1 MASAAEAAALGDG
14 RGAGPVSP
22 IAAHAICLGLVAL
35 DFLVRAWRIQWIM
48 GGLGSRLSLRDAFV
62 LNAFGDAAN
71 ALTPLRLGGE
81 PARVAGMLRSGV
93 RLTPTLVG
101 ITLEAVVSRLALITV
116 AAWLIWQY
124 APAWWVTA
132 GPSLRA
138 GAASAWPWIVL
149 VLIAG
154 VLLWRYT
161 RRAVAPATRR
171 LRRPMRRVLVY
182 LRRMPRWPLVASIP
196 LSAIAVA
203 TRIAILPVLTLTLPS
218 PPPLGP
224 VIFGSFALLYS
235 QMVLPTP
242 SGAGVVELGFLGG
255 AAGELGEGQGWI
267 LLAWRFYTNGLGVLL
282 GVWLAVSIYGW
293 PVLRKVL
300 RGKAAPLTEQPDA

>member
-1 MASAAEAAALGDG
+1 M
-14 RGAGPVSP
+14 SP
-22 IAAHAICLGLVAL
+22 LAAHALCLGLVAL
-35 DFLVRAWRIQWIM
+35 DFLVRGWRLQWIM
-48 GGLGSRLSLRDAFV
+48 QGLGSRLPLRDGV
-62 LNAFGDAAN
+62 VVNAFGDAAN

-81 PARVAGMLRSGV
+81 PARVAGLLRTGV
-93 RLTPTLVG
+93 RLTAALVG
-101 ITLEAVVSRLALITV
+101 ITLEAVISRLVLIAG
-116 AAWLIWQY
+116 AAWLVWQY

-132 GPSLRA
+132 GPGLRA
-138 GAASAWPWIVL
+138 GASRAWPWLVL
-149 VLIAG
+149 VLIVG
-154 VLLWRYT
+154 LILWRYT
-161 RRAVAPATRR
+161 QRAVFPASKR

-196 LSAIAVA
+196 LSAIAMA

-267 LLAWRFYTNGLGVLL
+267 LLAWRFYTNGLGLLL
-282 GVWLAVSIYGW
+282 GVWLALSIYGW

-300 RGKAAPLTEQPDA
+300 RGKAVPLTEQPDA

>member
-1 MASAAEAAALGDG
+1 M
-14 RGAGPVSP
+14 SP
-22 IAAHAICLGLVAL
+22 LTAHAICLGLVVL
-35 DFLVRAWRIQWIM
+35 DFLARGWRIQWIM
-48 GGLGSRLSLRDAFV
+48 QGLGSPLRLRDAFV
-62 LNAFGDAAN
+62 VNAFGDAAN
-71 ALTPLRLGGE
+71 ALTPMRLGGE
-81 PARVAGMLRSGV
+81 PARVAGMVRSGA
-93 RLTPTLVG
+93 RLTATLVG
-101 ITLEAVVSRLALITV
+101 ITLEAVISRVALIAV
-116 AAWLIWQY
+116 AAWLIWRY

-138 GAASAWPWIVL
+138 GASRAWPWLVL
-149 VLIAG
+149 VLVLG
-154 VLLWRYT
+154 LLLWHYT
-161 RRAVAPATRR
+161 QRAVTPVSRR

-182 LRRMPRWPLVASIP
+182 LRRMPRWPLVAGLPFSVIP
-196 LSAIAVA
+196 IA

-255 AAGELGEGQGWI
+255 AAGQLGEGQGWI

-282 GVWLAVSIYGW
+282 GVWLALSIYGW
-293 PVLRKVL
+293 PVLRRVL
-300 RGKAAPLTEQPDA
+300 RGKVAPLTEQPDA

>member
-1 MASAAEAAALGDG
+1 MSPLAANAT
-14 RGAGPVSP
+14 
-22 IAAHAICLGLVAL
+22 CFGLVVL

-48 GGLGSRLSLRDAFV
+48 RGLGTRLSLRDAFV

-81 PARVAGMLRSGV
+81 PARVAGMLRSRV
-93 RLTPTLVG
+93 RLTPALVG
-101 ITLEAVVSRLALITV
+101 ITLEAVISRLVLIAV
-116 AAWLIWQY
+116 AAWLIWEY

-132 GPSLRA
+132 GPSLQA
-138 GAASAWPWIVL
+138 GASKAWPWIVL

-154 VLLWRYT
+154 VVLWRYT
-161 RRAVAPATRR
+161 QRAVSPTTRR

-182 LRRMPRWPLVASIP
+182 LRRMPRWPLVASLP
-196 LSAIAVA
+196 LSVIPIA
-203 TRIAILPVLTLTLPS
+203 TRIAILPVLVLTLPS

-224 VIFGSFALLYS
+224 AIFGSFALLYS

-255 AAGELGEGQGWI
+255 AAGELGDGQGWI
-267 LLAWRFYTNGLGVLL
+267 LLAWRFYTNGVGVLL
-282 GVWLAVSIYGW
+282 GVWLALSIYGW

-300 RGKAAPLTEQPDA
+300 RGRAAPLTEQPDA

>member
-1 MASAAEAAALGDG
+1 M
-14 RGAGPVSP
+14 SP
-22 IAAHAICLGLVAL
+22 LAAHALCLGLVAL
-35 DFLVRAWRIQWIM
+35 DFLVRGWRLQWIM
-48 GGLGSRLSLRDAFV
+48 QGLGCRVALRDGLV
-62 LNAFGDAAN
+62 VNAFGDAAN

-81 PARVAGMLRSGV
+81 PARVAGLLRTGV
-93 RLTPTLVG
+93 RMTAVLVG
-101 ITLEAVVSRLALITV
+101 ITLEAVISRLVLIAV
-116 AAWLIWQY
+116 SAWLVWQY

-132 GPSLRA
+132 GPGLQA
-138 GAASAWPWIVL
+138 GASKAWPWLVL
-149 VLIAG
+149 VLIVG
-154 VLLWRYT
+154 LLLWRYT
-161 RRAVAPATRR
+161 QRAVSPASKR

-196 LSAIAVA
+196 LSAIAIA
-203 TRIAILPVLTLTLPS
+203 TRIAILPVLALTLPS

-267 LLAWRFYTNGLGVLL
+267 LLAWRFYTNGLGLLL
-282 GVWLAVSIYGW
+282 GVWLALSIYGW
-293 PVLRKVL
+293 PVLRRVL
-300 RGKAAPLTEQPDA
+300 RGKPVPLTEPDA

>member
-1 MASAAEAAALGDG
+1 M
-14 RGAGPVSP
+14 SP
-22 IAAHAICLGLVAL
+22 LAAHAICLGLVVL
-35 DFLVRAWRIQWIM
+35 DFLIRGWRIQWIM
-48 GGLGSRLSLRDAFV
+48 QGLGSPLRLRDAFV
-62 LNAFGDAAN
+62 VNAFGDAAN
-71 ALTPLRLGGE
+71 ALTPMRLGGE
-81 PARVAGMLRSGV
+81 PARVAGMLHSGV
-93 RLTPTLVG
+93 RMTAALVA
-101 ITLEAVVSRLALITV
+101 ITLEAVISRLALIGV

-138 GAASAWPWIVL
+138 GASRAWPWLVL
-149 VLIAG
+149 VLIVG

-161 RRAVAPATRR
+161 QRAVSPASRR

-182 LRRMPRWPLVASIP
+182 LRRMPRWPLVASVPFSVIP
-196 LSAIAVA
+196 IA
-203 TRIAILPVLTLTLPS
+203 TRIAILPVLALTLPS

-255 AAGELGEGQGWI
+255 AAGQLGEGQGWI
-267 LLAWRFYTNGLGVLL
+267 LLAWRFYTNGLGLLL
-282 GVWLAVSIYGW
+282 GVWLALSIYGW

-300 RGKAAPLTEQPDA
+300 RGKAVPLTEQPDA